1 MDSYQIPTTDGRYLI
16 LRFDE
21 ETRQTVLRFPDTENP
36 DEEMTTV
43 GLTLEDA
50 EQFVDALNV
59 IRARATGGATG

>member
-1 MDSYQIPTTDGRYLI
+1 M
-16 LRFDE
+16 
-21 ETRQTVLRFPDTENP
+21 LRFPDTENP